1 MYISHVA
8 IKNFRALEDI
18 DCQFGPRINVIVGPN
33 AMGKTTILQAIR
45 LAKALLAPRTG
56 NETIQVLIS
65 VGAASPHFPQHVFV
79 NTLARDQ
86 AKDIEV
92 RCTFSLSEL
101 EIGILKASR
110 TKIAQDIV
118 SSERGLNFT
127 NPAALIAFLQSAD
140 TRARIE
146 TISKQLEQHLSRVA
160 SEKTIM
166 LGVRMQPAGFISAYD
181 PFSGP
186 MLNLLDQRNP
196 PSLSIFSYF
205 PADRALPIGEVQ
217 LQIGAQDAQLQ
228 LEAHNSQ
235 PQLKYQRLKNII
247 VNALVLEGD
256 NKNDTVQ
263 SEFEAIFKG
272 LLRGRRIKSVG
283 VNNLG
288 LLSVMTEEI
297 ATGRLIELD
306 SLSSGEKNIALTF
319 LLVSRSVAQGG
330 IALFDEPELH
340 LNPAVSRDLL
350 SFMMQKYSKPR
361 EIQFLLCTHSPEILS
376 GAYADEECTLLHL
389 KSPSNITRIGK
400 RALDEYSDALQQLGT
415 SVVESLLY
423 EGTVIVEGPDDV
435 QFLNVGFSEIV
446 KKYYVTDRG
455 GRREVEKN
463 IAKLQELETRGERV
477 SPIYLVFDRDEAP
490 SDLKSSQAVR
500 VLQWPRRCIENF
512 MIDTDIITELLKE
525 PNLTH
530 APVQNEGEVRRRM
543 QELAFR
549 QLDAV
554 AARHVYRE
562 LGYLDASLRGDDLK
576 GNSIEEIAAALF
588 KRMSAALQSMP
599 NNTEETWV
607 NEFVAK
613 TKALKDEL
621 VLTWEAKWQELC
633 DGKRLLSDLH
643 KASRLRV
650 SEPTFKTRIVEK
662 MRDAKA
668 DSWRLVESILK
679 EFFSVEVSS

>member
-1 MYISHVA
+1 MFISHVA

-18 DCQFGPRINVIVGPN
+18 DCPFGPRINVIVGPN

-45 LAKALLAPRTG
+45 LTKALLAPRTQ
-56 NETIQVLIS
+56 NEINQVLIS
-65 VGAASPHFPQHVFV
+65 IGAASPHFPQHVFV
-79 NTLARDQ
+79 HTLAREQ
-86 AKDIEV
+86 AKDIEI
-92 RCTFSLSEL
+92 RCTFSLSET
-101 EIGILKASR
+101 EIATLKPAK
-110 TKIAQDIV
+110 TAIAQSIV
-118 SSERGLNFT
+118 ITEQGLSFS
-127 NPAALIAFLQSAD
+127 NPATLIPFLQSPG
-140 TRARIE
+140 TLARIE
-146 TISKQLEQHLSRVA
+146 GTSKLIEERLNRLA
-160 SEKTIM
+160 TEKTIM
-166 LGVRMQPAGFISAYD
+166 LGLRMQPGGILSAYD
-181 PFSGP
+181 PLTGP
-186 MLNLLDQRNP
+186 MFNLLDQRNP
-196 PSLSIFSYF
+196 PSLSLFSYF
-205 PADRALPIGEVQ
+205 PADRALPMGEAQ
-217 LQIGAQDAQLQ
+217 LQMGGQDAQLQ

-247 VNALVLEGD
+247 INALVLQDD
-256 NKNDTVQ
+256 NKENTVQ
-263 SEFEAIFKG
+263 SEFEAIFRG

-283 VNNLG
+283 VSNLG

-319 LLVSRSVAQGG
+319 LLVSRSVADGG
-330 IALFDEPELH
+330 VALFDEPELH

-361 EIQFLLCTHSPEILS
+361 EIQFLMCTHSPEILS

-389 KSPSNITRIGK
+389 KAPSNITRIGK
-400 RALDEYSDALQQLGT
+400 RALDEYANALQQLGT

-423 EGTVIVEGPDDV
+423 EATVIVEGADDV
-435 QFLNVGFSEIV
+435 QFLNLGFSEIV

-455 GRREVEKN
+455 GRREVEKT
-463 IAKLQELETRGERV
+463 IAKLQELEARGDRV
-477 SPIYLVFDRDEAP
+477 SPIYLIFDKDEAP

-512 MIDTDIITELLKE
+512 MLDTDVITELLKD
-525 PNLTH
+525 PNLTL

-554 AARHVYRE
+554 AARDAYRG
-562 LGYLDASLRGDDLK
+562 LGYLDASLRADDLK
-576 GNSIEEIAAALF
+576 GVSIEELAAALF
-588 KRMSAALQSMP
+588 RRMSAARQSLP
-599 NNTEETWV
+599 NNTEAAWIGD
-607 NEFVAK
+607 FVGK

-621 VLTWEAKWQELC
+621 VITWEAKWQELC

-643 KASRLRV
+643 KASRLRA
-650 SEPTFKTRIVEK
+650 SEATFKTRIIER

-668 DSWRLVESILK
+668 DSWRLAESVLK
-679 EFFSVEVSS
+679 EFFSAEFAP